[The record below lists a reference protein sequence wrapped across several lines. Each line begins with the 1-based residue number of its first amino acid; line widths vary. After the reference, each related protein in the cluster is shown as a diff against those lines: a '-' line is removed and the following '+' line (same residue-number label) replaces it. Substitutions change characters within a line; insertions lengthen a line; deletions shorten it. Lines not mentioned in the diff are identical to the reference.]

1 MRSMLVIAMLT
12 LLSIHSF
19 AADQQQNRSNEK
31 PRDNMGRELIRGPVG
46 SGYYNNVHI
55 ISDSVGI
62 QGYSVTATN
71 SVIEALSLKPI
82 DHMTR
87 QQSVTVTNSVIEAP
101 VCIRTGGQG
110 ATISNNILICDL
122 CIEFTDKVL
131 INNTLTN
138 NQCAGR
144 GTNRPD
150 VFGW

>member
-1 MRSMLVIAMLT
+1 MRSTLVIAMLT

-19 AADQQQNRSNEK
+19 ADDQQQKRSNEK
-31 PRDNMGRELIRGPVG
+31 PRDNMGREIVRGPVG

-62 QGYSVTATN
+62 QGHSV
-71 SVIEALSLKPI
+71 
-82 DHMTR
+82 M
-87 QQSVTVTNSVIEAP
+87 VTNSVIEAP

-110 ATISNNILICDL
+110 ATVSNNILMCNL
-122 CIEFTDKVL
+122 CIEFTDNAL
-131 INNTLTN
+131 INNILTN
-138 NQCAGR
+138 NQCSGR

>member
-1 MRSMLVIAMLT
+1 MCNTLVLAMLT

-31 PRDNMGRELIRGPVG
+31 LRDNMGREIVRGPVG

-62 QGYSVTATN
+62 QGYSV
-71 SVIEALSLKPI
+71 
-82 DHMTR
+82 M
-87 QQSVTVTNSVIEAP
+87 VTNSVIEAP

-110 ATISNNILICDL
+110 ATVSNNILMCNL
-122 CIEFTDKVL
+122 CIEFTDNTL
-131 INNTLTN
+131 INNTLSN
-138 NQCAGR
+138 NQCSGQ